1 MADTIEVFFMQIDVL
16 ILRLVLSLAVA
27 NEVVS
32 DLKQKKCWGLS
43 FHNYA
48 VLLNWNCLNSLNC
61 SSGCSN

>member
-48 VLLNWNCLNSLNC
+48 VLLN
-61 SSGCSN
+61 